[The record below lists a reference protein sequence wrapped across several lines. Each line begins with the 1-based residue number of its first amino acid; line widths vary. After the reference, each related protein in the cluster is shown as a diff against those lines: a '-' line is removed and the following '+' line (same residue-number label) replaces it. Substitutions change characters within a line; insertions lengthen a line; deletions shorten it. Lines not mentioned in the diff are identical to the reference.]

1 MQYSIASEIFGLPW
15 HISVQ
20 GLQQYMPVVRGM
32 LNGANI
38 FEESEPK
45 ENIPFVVSANTLNPL
60 ISWSTPEEDLDDEDD
75 NEEDEATYEKVVHV
89 LPLRGV
95 LMKNDMMCGPRG
107 ARTIGRRLVNADKDK
122 SVIGHVIIIEGP
134 GGAAHAVAEMT
145 DAIKE
150 CTKPIVVW
158 VDGLMCSAHM
168 YVGAYAQERIA
179 SRATD
184 MVGCIGTML
193 VYSGRISKSEEN
205 LFKEREVTIYAD
217 EAFEKNEEYEQ
228 AINEFNFKPAKERL
242 LNPHNEQFVNDMKAQ
257 LPGVEDQHL
266 HGRTF
271 QAKEVIGS
279 LVDSIGSFDDAVNRV
294 IVLANYQKE
303 IPASNS
309 GGQTENNNSS
319 SYTSMKFPKIQSAL
333 AMDSLEFEADGRRTF
348 TEDEMTAL
356 ETAIGGTSSAELEN
370 QLELE
375 NSARLAAEASLQT
388 AQEATTAAEQIVV
401 ERDQVIATLQS
412 EIAALKAGPAEQA
425 AIAATEQDTEGA
437 AKPGPVSSKHEDLGS
452 QLEAVSQEY
461 LGKPLK

>member
-32 LNGANI
+32 LNGAMI
-38 FEESEPK
+38 VEETEPK
-45 ENIPFVVSANTLNPL
+45 ENIPFAISANTLSP
-60 ISWSTPEEDLDDEDD
+60 IAGYYADDQEDDVPEEDETL
-75 NEEDEATYEKVVHV
+75 NEKVVHV

-107 ARTIGRRLVNADKDK
+107 ARTMGQRLVNADKDQ

-134 GGAAHAVAEMT
+134 GGAAHAVPELT

-168 YVGAYAQERIA
+168 YVGAYAKERIA

-193 VYSGRISKSEEN
+193 VYAGRTAKSDEN

-217 EAFEKNEEYEQ
+217 DAFEKNEEYEQ

-257 LPGVEDQHL
+257 LPGVEDKHL

-271 QAKEVIGS
+271 QAGEVIGS

-309 GGQTENNNSS
+309 GGQPENNNHSIQ
-319 SYTSMKFPKIQSAL
+319 TSMKFQKIQSAL
-333 AMDSLEFEADGRRTF
+333 AQDSLEFEADGRRTF
-348 TEDEMTAL
+348 TEDEMTAI
-356 ETAIGGTSSAELEN
+356 EAAIGETSSAELEH
-370 QLELE
+370 QLEQE
-375 NSARLAAEASLQT
+375 NAARIAAETSVQTLEASVTEKDQT
-388 AQEATTAAEQIVV
+388 
-401 ERDQVIATLQS
+401 IATLQG
-412 EIAALKAGPAEQA
+412 EIATLKAGPAEPA
-425 AIAATEQDTEGA
+425 AVAVTEQDEEGTK
-437 AKPGPVSSKHEDLGS
+437 KPGPVSSKHEDLGS

>member
-32 LNGANI
+32 LNGAMI
-38 FEESEPK
+38 AEELEPK
-45 ENIPFVVSANTLNPL
+45 ENIPFAISANTLMPVVA
-60 ISWSTPEEDLDDEDD
+60 WSNPEEDIDDDENDD
-75 NEEDEATYEKVVHV
+75 ENEPTYEKVVHV

-107 ARTIGRRLVNADKDK
+107 ARTMGQRLVNADKDK

-134 GGAAHAVAEMT
+134 GGAAHAVPEIT

-168 YVGAYAQERIA
+168 YIGAYAKERIA
-179 SRATD
+179 SRVTD
-184 MVGCIGTML
+184 LVGCIGTML
-193 VYSGRISKSEEN
+193 VYSGRTAKSDEN

-242 LNPHNEQFVNDMKAQ
+242 LNPHNEQFVNDMKVQ
-257 LPGVEDQHL
+257 LPGVEDKHL

-271 QAKEVIGS
+271 QAGEVIGS
-279 LVDSIGSFDDAVNRV
+279 LVDRIGSFDDAVNRV

-309 GGQTENNNSS
+309 GSQSENNNQSIQ
-319 SYTSMKFPKIQSAL
+319 TSMKFPKIQSAL

-356 ETAIGGTSSAELEN
+356 ESAIGGTSSAELEN
-370 QLELE
+370 QLEQE
-375 NSARLAAEASLQT
+375 NAARLAAESSVQTLEASVSEKDQT
-388 AQEATTAAEQIVV
+388 
-401 ERDQVIATLQS
+401 IATLQG
-412 EIAALKAGPAEQA
+412 EIATLKAGPAEKA
-425 AIAATEQDTEGA
+425 AVAVTEQDEEGTK
-437 AKPGPVSSKHEDLGS
+437 KPGPVSSKHEGLGA
-452 QLEAVSQEY
+452 QLDAVSQEY
-461 LGKPLK
+461 LGKKL

>member
-32 LNGANI
+32 LNGAMI
-38 FEESEPK
+38 VEETEPK
-45 ENIPFVVSANTLNPL
+45 ENIPFAISANTLTPMVA
-60 ISWSTPEEDLDDEDD
+60 WSTPEEDIDDDEDIED
-75 NEEDEATYEKVVHV
+75 NEPTYEKVVHV

-107 ARTIGRRLVNADKDK
+107 ARTMGQRLVNADKDK

-134 GGAAHAVAEMT
+134 GGASHAVPELT

-168 YVGAYAQERIA
+168 YVGAYAKERIA

-193 VYSGRISKSEEN
+193 VYAGRTAKSEEN

-257 LPGVEDQHL
+257 LSGVEDKHL

-271 QAKEVIGS
+271 QAGEVIGS

-309 GGQTENNNSS
+309 GGQTENNNLSIQ
-319 SYTSMKFPKIQSAL
+319 TSMKFKKIQSAL

-356 ETAIGGTSSAELEN
+356 ESAIGETSSAELEN
-370 QLELE
+370 QLEQE
-375 NSARLAAEASLQT
+375 NTARLAAETSVQTLEASVSEKDQT
-388 AQEATTAAEQIVV
+388 
-401 ERDQVIATLQS
+401 IATLQG
-412 EIAALKAGPAEQA
+412 EIATLKAGPAEQA
-425 AIAATEQDTEGA
+425 AVAAITADTE
-437 AKPGPVSSKHEDLGS
+437 KTETSGPVSSKHENFGD
-452 QLEAVSQEY
+452 QLEAVSKEY
-461 LGKPLK
+461 LGKTLK

>member
-32 LNGANI
+32 LNGAMI
-38 FEESEPK
+38 VEETEPK
-45 ENIPFVVSANTLNPL
+45 ENIPFAISANTLAPVAAYWDDDEENDA
-60 ISWSTPEEDLDDEDD
+60 PEEDETP
-75 NEEDEATYEKVVHV
+75 NEKVVHV

-107 ARTIGRRLVNADKDK
+107 ARTMGQRLVNADKDK

-134 GGAAHAVAEMT
+134 GGAAHAVPEMT

-168 YVGAYAQERIA
+168 YIGAYAQERIA

-184 MVGCIGTML
+184 MIGCIGTML
-193 VYSGRISKSEEN
+193 VYSGRIAKSDEN

-217 EAFEKNEEYEQ
+217 DAFEKNEEYEQ

-271 QAKEVIGS
+271 PAGEVIGS

-294 IVLANYQKE
+294 IALANYQKE
-303 IPASNS
+303 TPASNS
-309 GGQTENNNSS
+309 GQAANNNQ
-319 SYTSMKFPKIQSAL
+319 YQTTMDFLKLQSVLGL
-333 AMDSLEFEADGRRTF
+333 ASFEVESDGRRTF
-348 TEDEMTAL
+348 TVEEMQAL
-356 ETAIGGTSSAELEN
+356 EDY
-370 QLELE
+370 
-375 NSARLAAEASLQT
+375 LAAVNSSELQLQLTQVQTALQT
-388 AQEATTAAEQIVV
+388 AQQDSAANEQTVTELNETIV
-401 ERDQVIATLQS
+401 TLQD
-412 EIAALKAGPAEQA
+412 EVATLKAGPAEHA
-425 AIAATEQDTEGA
+425 AIAVTEQDTEGT
-437 AKPGPVSSKHEDLGS
+437 AKPSAVSSKHEDLGS
-452 QLEAVSQEY
+452 QLDAVSQEY

>member
-32 LNGANI
+32 LNGAMI
-38 FEESEPK
+38 VEETEPK
-45 ENIPFVVSANTLNPL
+45 ENIPFAISANTLAPV
-60 ISWSTPEEDLDDEDD
+60 SGYYADDQEDDD
-75 NEEDEATYEKVVHV
+75 NEDDEATYEKVVHV

-107 ARTIGRRLVNADKDK
+107 ARTMGQRLVNADKDK

-134 GGAAHAVAEMT
+134 GGAAHAVPELT

-168 YVGAYAQERIA
+168 YVGAFAAERIA

-193 VYSGRISKSEEN
+193 VYEGRTAKSEEN
-205 LFKEREVTIYAD
+205 ELNIRQVTIYAD
-217 EAFEKNEEYEQ
+217 DAFEKNEEYEQ

-242 LNPHNEQFVNDMKAQ
+242 LNPHNEQFVNDLKAQ
-257 LPGVEDQHL
+257 LPGVEDKHL

-271 QAKEVIGS
+271 QAGEVIGS
-279 LVDSIGSFDDAVNRV
+279 LIDRIGSFDDAVNRV
-294 IVLANYQKE
+294 IELANYTPKE
-303 IPASNS
+303 NPTSS
-309 GGQTENNNSS
+309 LGGQTENNQSKIQS
-319 SYTSMKFPKIQSAL
+319 SMKFPKIQSAL
-333 AMDSLEFEADGRRTF
+333 AQDSLEFEADGRRTF

-356 ETAIGGTSSAELEN
+356 ETAIGDPGSEELEH

-388 AQEATTAAEQIVV
+388 AQEATTAAEQTIA
-401 ERDQVIATLQS
+401 ERDQTIATLQG
-412 EIAALKAGPAEQA
+412 EVATLKAGPAEHA
-425 AIAATEQDTEGA
+425 AIAATEQDVEGA
-437 AKPGPVSSKHEDLGS
+437 VKPGPVSSKHEDLGS